1 MNNNNICY
9 KILGEENDDI
19 NYMTR
24 PSILNH
30 VMSIYELL
38 SYGIYLIKRIGR

>member
-19 NYMTR
+19 NYMIR
-24 PSILNH
+24 FSILNY
-30 VMSIYELL
+30 VMLIYELL
-38 SYGIYLIKRIGR
+38 FYGIYLIKRIGR